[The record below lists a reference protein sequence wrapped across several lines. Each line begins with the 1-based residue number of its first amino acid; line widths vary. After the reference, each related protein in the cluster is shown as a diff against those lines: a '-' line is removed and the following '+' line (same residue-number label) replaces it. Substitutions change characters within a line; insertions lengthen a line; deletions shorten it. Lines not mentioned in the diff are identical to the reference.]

1 MKERIKN
8 KSFLQVPI
16 TIWIVLV
23 IVAIGIGYGTGE
35 YFQTSKIIKEAEELT
50 KEEKY
55 DEAIWKLE
63 ILKNTLFGKIL
74 SQKINTELEK
84 NKRLLEDKMEYTQ
97 GLEEFNK
104 ENWEQ
109 AKELLSKVSENSP
122 YYQDAKNKIE
132 EAQQKIIEERVTEIV
147 KKETERAKKNII
159 GVEPEIKGY
168 QTSEIFASFIGFF
181 ETLCFCRAL
190 IKVFRFFNFS
200 EFILKTHRTS
210 LSLKV
215 LTPACH
221 SWLASLI

>member
-168 QTSEIFASFIGFF
+168 QTSEIF
-181 ETLCFCRAL
+181 
-190 IKVFRFFNFS
+190 
-200 EFILKTHRTS
+200 
-210 LSLKV
+210 
-215 LTPACH
+215 
-221 SWLASLI
+221 